1 MTLTG
6 LTELLMARIVE
17 DEAAASAVKD
27 ICAGVWDVQVVHRS
41 LDLDPLVTHSTDDGR
56 AKLAQHFDQAG
67 VLAECNAMRLVV
79 AIHRAYAPIG
89 EPDHAP
95 DWCAGD
101 WCVGC
106 CYSSNEGRI
115 TEHIDDCPLLRARP
129 ALRRPPVL
137 PR

>member
-56 AKLAQHFDQAG
+56 AKLAQHSTRP
-67 VLAECNAMRLVV
+67 VSWSSAMRCGLLWQSTAPTRPLASRTTRPTGALAVV
-79 AIHRAYAPIG
+79 TGATKGASPNTSTTAPFCALAL
-89 EPDHAP
+89 PFADHP
-95 DWCAGD
+95 YFRDEW
-101 WCVGC
+101 
-106 CYSSNEGRI
+106 N
-115 TEHIDDCPLLRARP
+115 P
-129 ALRRPPVL
+129 
-137 PR
+137 